1 MGVTPRRADLSRVGH
16 TNALPWTAMPEPP
29 VTEQIEQLDALLS
42 DGAIGAAADLLAH
55 LRNRWRHDGDAF
67 TPGVVR
73 ALVDRAAAV
82 NVAQLGKVDGML
94 KNTFGYPSFR
104 PGQREIIE
112 AAISG
117 RDCIGIMPT
126 GAGKSL
132 TYQLAARVLG
142 GTSLVI
148 SPLIAL
154 MKDQV
159 DALHEMGMRA
169 TFLNSSLSAAERS
182 DRTTRM
188 RNGEYEL
195 VYAAP
200 EGLEASVGAALAD
213 MDLSLIAVDE
223 AHCISQW
230 GHDFRPAY
238 RKLAGLKA
246 RFGVPVLALTA
257 TATSAVTR
265 DIEDQLG
272 LTDPVQFRGSFFRPN
287 LKISAF
293 KKGDHDDRRIKVRE
307 SIGKLCL
314 ARRGESG
321 IVYTLSRASAEST
334 AEYLT
339 RLGIKALPYHAGLSS
354 EDRTVTQDAF
364 IRDDIEV
371 VCATVAFGMGIDK
384 SNVRYVIHRD
394 MPKSIEG
401 YYQEIGRAGR
411 DGVSS
416 DCILFYSWADVLNLE
431 RMMGGG
437 EIGDSH
443 RRQIRRMYNWS
454 EGTGCRH
461 QTVARY
467 FGEEM
472 DRCETSCD
480 SCTGVDLLEGLTARL
495 PTSKASATVQ
505 EEARTSPLFES
516 LKVLRRGLA
525 DAKGVP
531 AYVVFS
537 DATLLAMAASRPQNE
552 AELLDVSGVGPKKLD
567 SYGSAFLEVIRAAQ

>member
-1 MGVTPRRADLSRVGH
+1 
-16 TNALPWTAMPEPP
+16 MPEPP
-29 VTEQIEQLDALLS
+29 VTDQIQQLAALLTNNEV
-42 DGAIGAAADLLAH
+42 DAAADLLAH
-55 LRNRWRHDGDAF
+55 LRNRWRHETEAF
-67 TPGVVR
+67 SPATVL
-73 ALVDRAAAV
+73 ALQEHAAAV
-82 NVAQLGKVDGML
+82 NAAQLGEVDEVL
-94 KNTFGYPSFR
+94 KNTFGYSSFR
-104 PGQREIIE
+104 PGQREIVE
-112 AAISG
+112 AAVLG

-159 DALHEMGMRA
+159 DALDEMGVRA
-169 TFLNSSLSAAERS
+169 TFLNSSLSATERAERT
-182 DRTTRM
+182 RRM

-200 EGLEASVGAALAD
+200 EGIEASVGAALAS

-238 RKLAGLKA
+238 RKLAGLKP
-246 RFGVPVLALTA
+246 RFEVPVMALTA
-257 TATSAVTR
+257 TATSEVMR
-265 DIEDQLG
+265 DIESQLG
-272 LTDPVQFRGSFFRPN
+272 LSNALRFRGSFFRPN
-287 LKISAF
+287 LKIHAF
-293 KKGDHDDRRIKVRE
+293 KKGDHDERRIKVRE

-314 ARRGESG
+314 ARKGESG
-321 IVYTLSRASAEST
+321 IIYTLSRASAEST
-334 AEYLT
+334 AEYLN
-339 RLGIKALPYHAGLSS
+339 RLGIRALPYHAGLSS
-354 EDRTVTQDAF
+354 EDRTTTQDAF
-364 IRDDIEV
+364 IRDDIDV

-411 DGVSS
+411 DGVDS

-431 RMMGGG
+431 RMVGDG
-437 EIGDSH
+437 EVGDSH
-443 RRQIRRMYNWS
+443 RRQVRAMYNWAERS
-454 EGTGCRH
+454 TCRH

-467 FGEEM
+467 FGDVM
-472 DRCETSCD
+472 DRCLTSCD
-480 SCTGVDLLEGLTARL
+480 ICTGIDLLDGLTTKPRPD
-495 PTSKASATVQ
+495 PTLVTG
-505 EEARTSPLFES
+505 TSDHTAPRDSLLFED
-516 LKVLRRGLA
+516 LKALRRKLA

-531 AYVVFS
+531 AYIVFS
-537 DATLLAMAASRPQNE
+537 DATLLAMAASRPISE
-552 AELLDVSGVGPKKLD
+552 AELLNVSGVGPKKLET
-567 SYGSAFLEVIRAAQ
+567 YGDAFLDVLRAAG

>member
-1 MGVTPRRADLSRVGH
+1 
-16 TNALPWTAMPEPP
+16 MPELS
-29 VTEQIEQLDALLS
+29 VTEQIEQLAAFLEE
-42 DGAIGAAADLLAH
+42 GAVSPAANVLAH
-55 LRNRWRHDGDAF
+55 LRNRWRHEGEAF
-67 TPGVVR
+67 TPKIVQV
-73 ALVDRAAAV
+73 LQKHAAAV
-82 NVAQLGKVDGML
+82 NVAQLGEVDDML
-94 KNTFGYPSFR
+94 ENTFGYSSFR

-117 RDCIGIMPT
+117 QDCIGIMPT

-159 DALHEMGMRA
+159 DALDEIGIRA
-169 TFLNSSLSAAERS
+169 TFLNSSLTPGERT
-182 DRTTRM
+182 DRSTRM

-200 EGLEASVGAALAD
+200 EGLEASVGAALTD

-257 TATSAVTR
+257 TATSAVMA
-265 DIEDQLG
+265 DIESQLG
-272 LTDPVQFRGSFFRPN
+272 LSNPVQFRGTFYRPN
-287 LKISAF
+287 LNVNVF
-293 KKGDHDDRRIKVRE
+293 KKGDRDGRPIKVRE
-307 SIGKLCL
+307 SIGRLCS
-314 ARRGESG
+314 ARKGESG

-334 AEYLT
+334 AEYLNK
-339 RLGIKALPYHAGLSS
+339 LGIRALPYHAGLSS

-364 IRDDIEV
+364 IRDDVDVI
-371 VCATVAFGMGIDK
+371 CATVAFGMGIDK

-411 DGVSS
+411 DGLDS
-416 DCILFYSWADVLNLE
+416 DCILCYSWPDVLSLE

-437 EIGDSH
+437 EVGDAQ
-443 RRQIRRMYNWS
+443 RRQVRDMYNWA
-454 EGTGCRH
+454 EAAACRH
-461 QTVARY
+461 QTIARY
-467 FGEEM
+467 FGETM
-472 DRCETSCD
+472 DRCGTSCD
-480 SCTGVDLLEGLTARL
+480 VCTGIDLLDGLEISSKRAARYDRVT
-495 PTSKASATVQ
+495 PVTSA
-505 EEARTSPLFES
+505 ARNSPLFDD
-516 LKVLRRGLA
+516 LKALRRRLA

-531 AYVVFS
+531 AYIVFS
-537 DATLLAMAASRPQNE
+537 DATLLAMAAARPQDE
-552 AELLDVSGVGPKKLD
+552 SELLNVSGVGPKKLET
-567 SYGSAFLEVIRAAQ
+567 YGQAFLEVLQAADST

>member
-1 MGVTPRRADLSRVGH
+1 MS
-16 TNALPWTAMPEPP
+16 EPS
-29 VTEQIEQLDALLS
+29 VAEQIEQLSTLL
-42 DGAIGAAADLLAH
+42 GAGEATAAADLLAH
-55 LRNRWRHDGDAF
+55 LRNRWRHQREAF
-67 TPGVVR
+67 APDVVS
-73 ALVDRAAAV
+73 ALQDHAATVTA
-82 NVAQLGKVDGML
+82 AQLGEVEAVL
-94 KNTFGYPSFR
+94 KNTFGYSSFR

-112 AAISG
+112 AAVLG
-117 RDCIGIMPT
+117 QDCIGIMPT

-159 DALHEMGMRA
+159 DALDEMGVRA
-169 TFLNSSLSAAERS
+169 TFLNSSLSPGERA
-182 DRTTRM
+182 DRTNRM

-200 EGLEASVGAALAD
+200 EGIEASVGGALAD

-238 RKLAGLKA
+238 RKLAGLKS
-246 RFGVPVLALTA
+246 RFEAPVLALTA
-257 TATSAVTR
+257 TATAEVMR
-265 DIEDQLG
+265 DIESQLG
-272 LTDPVQFRGSFFRPN
+272 LSDALRFRGSFFRPN
-287 LKISAF
+287 LKIHAF
-293 KKGDHDDRRIKVRE
+293 KKGDNDDRRIKVRE

-314 ARRGESG
+314 ARKGESG

-334 AEYLT
+334 AEYLNK
-339 RLGIKALPYHAGLSS
+339 LGIRALPYHAGLSP
-354 EDRTVTQDAF
+354 EDRTTTQDAF
-364 IRDDIEV
+364 IRDDIDV

-384 SNVRYVIHRD
+384 SNVRFVIHRD

-411 DGVSS
+411 DGVDS
-416 DCILFYSWADVLNLE
+416 DCILFYSWPDVLNLE
-431 RMMGGG
+431 RMVGDG

-443 RRQIRRMYNWS
+443 RRQIRATYNWA
-454 EGTGCRH
+454 EFGGCRH
-461 QTVARY
+461 RSIARY

-472 DRCETSCD
+472 DRCLGSCD
-480 SCTGVDLLEGLTARL
+480 VCTGIDLLAGLTAQASSHSALSSGGPRVSAARDSSL
-495 PTSKASATVQ
+495 FDELKA
-505 EEARTSPLFES
+505 
-516 LKVLRRGLA
+516 LRRDLA

-531 AYVVFS
+531 AYIVFS
-537 DATLLAMAASRPQNE
+537 DATLIAMAASRPATE
-552 AELLDVSGVGPKKLD
+552 AELLDVSGVGPKKLEA
-567 SYGSAFLEVIRAAQ
+567 YGEAFLEVLRAAK

>member
-1 MGVTPRRADLSRVGH
+1 MTESAVA
-16 TNALPWTAMPEPP
+16 
-29 VTEQIEQLDALLS
+29 EQITNLRTLLDKG
-42 DGAIGAAADLLAH
+42 DVTAAADLLAH
-55 LRNRWRHDGDAF
+55 LRNRWRHEAASF
-67 TPGVVR
+67 SPEVVA
-73 ALVDRAAAV
+73 ALRQHAADV
-82 NVAQLGKVDGML
+82 NTAQLEEVDAVL
-94 KNTFGYPSFR
+94 ENTFGYSSFR

-117 RDCIGIMPT
+117 QDCIGIMPT

-159 DALHEMGMRA
+159 DALDEMGVRA
-169 TFLNSSLSAAERS
+169 TFLNSSLDSSERGQ
-182 DRTTRM
+182 RVARM
-188 RNGEYEL
+188 RDGEYEL

-200 EGLEASVGAALAD
+200 EGLEASVGAALAN

-238 RKLAGLKA
+238 RKLAGLKE

-257 TATSAVTR
+257 TATAEVTR
-265 DIEDQLG
+265 DIETQLG
-272 LTDPVQFRGSFFRPN
+272 LSDVVSFRGSFFRPN
-287 LKISAF
+287 LKIHLF
-293 KKGDHDDRRIKVRE
+293 KKGDHDGRRIKVRE

-314 ARRGESG
+314 ARKGQSG

-334 AEYLT
+334 AEYLN
-339 RLGIKALPYHAGLSS
+339 RLGIRALPYHAGLSS
-354 EDRTVTQDAF
+354 EDRTIAQDAF
-364 IRDDIEV
+364 IRDDIDV

-394 MPKSIEG
+394 MPKSLEG

-411 DGVSS
+411 DGVDS

-431 RMMGGG
+431 RMMSP
-437 EIGDSH
+437 GDVGDAH
-443 RRQIRRMYNWS
+443 RRQIRSMYNWADQAR
-454 EGTGCRH
+454 CRH
-461 QTVARY
+461 QTIAGY
-467 FGEEM
+467 FGEELE
-472 DRCETSCD
+472 RCVTSCD
-480 SCTGVDLLEGLTARL
+480 VCSGIDLLAGLTAQ
-495 PTSKASATVQ
+495 PKAAFTTTTPGMGD
-505 EEARTSPLFES
+505 ARSSPLFED
-516 LKVLRRGLA
+516 LKAVRRQLA

-531 AYVVFS
+531 AYIVFS
-537 DATLLAMAASRPQNE
+537 DASLLAMAAAKPTTE
-552 AELLDVSGVGPKKLD
+552 AELLNVNGVGPKKLE
-567 SYGSAFLEVIRAAQ
+567 SYGEAFLEVLRAVE

>member
-1 MGVTPRRADLSRVGH
+1 
-16 TNALPWTAMPEPP
+16 MPEPS
-29 VTEQIEQLDALLS
+29 VIDQIRQLDVLLTEG
-42 DGAIGAAADLLAH
+42 DVKTAADLLAH
-55 LRNRWRHDGDAF
+55 LRTRWRHETEAF
-67 TPGVVR
+67 TPAAVL
-73 ALVDRAAAV
+73 ALQEHAAAV
-82 NVAQLGKVDGML
+82 NTAQLREVDVVL
-94 KNTFGYPSFR
+94 KNTFGFSDFR
-104 PGQREIIE
+104 PGQREIVE
-112 AAISG
+112 AAVLG

-159 DALHEMGMRA
+159 DALEEMGVRA
-169 TFLNSSLSAAERS
+169 TFLNSSLSSGERTE
-182 DRTTRM
+182 RTRRM

-200 EGLEASVGAALAD
+200 EGIEASVGTALAS

-238 RKLAGLKA
+238 RKLAGLKP
-246 RFGVPVLALTA
+246 RFQVPVLALTA
-257 TATSAVTR
+257 TATAEVMR
-265 DIEDQLG
+265 DIESQLG
-272 LTDPVQFRGSFFRPN
+272 LSNALRFRGSFFRPN
-287 LKISAF
+287 LKIHVF
-293 KKGDHDDRRIKVRE
+293 KKGDHDERRIRVRE

-334 AEYLT
+334 AEYLI
-339 RLGIKALPYHAGLSS
+339 RLGIRALPYHAGLSS
-354 EDRTVTQDAF
+354 EDRTTTQDAF

-411 DGVSS
+411 DGIDS

-431 RMMGGG
+431 RMVGGG
-437 EIGDSH
+437 EVGDSH
-443 RRQIRRMYNWS
+443 RRQIRAMYNWA
-454 EGTGCRH
+454 ERATCRH
-461 QTVARY
+461 QTVVRY
-467 FGEEM
+467 FGDEM
-472 DRCETSCD
+472 DRCLTSCD
-480 SCTGVDLLEGLTARL
+480 ICSGIDLLDGLTAKTRPDRPL
-495 PTSKASATVQ
+495 
-505 EEARTSPLFES
+505 RTSERRDSPLLED
-516 LKVLRRGLA
+516 LKALRRKLA

-531 AYVVFS
+531 AYIVFS
-537 DATLLAMAASRPQNE
+537 DATLIAMAVARPTSP
-552 AELLDVSGVGPKKLD
+552 AEMLDVNGVGPKKLET
-567 SYGSAFLEVIRAAQ
+567 YGEAFLEVLRGGE

>member
-1 MGVTPRRADLSRVGH
+1 
-16 TNALPWTAMPEPP
+16 MPEPS
-29 VTEQIEQLDALLS
+29 VIDQIRQLDVLLTEG
-42 DGAIGAAADLLAH
+42 DVKTAADLLAH
-55 LRNRWRHDGDAF
+55 LRTRWRHETEAF
-67 TPGVVR
+67 TPAAVL
-73 ALVDRAAAV
+73 ALQEHAAAV
-82 NVAQLGKVDGML
+82 NTAQLREVDVVL
-94 KNTFGYPSFR
+94 KNTFGFSYFR
-104 PGQREIIE
+104 PGQREIVE
-112 AAISG
+112 AAVLG

-159 DALHEMGMRA
+159 DALEEMGVRA
-169 TFLNSSLSAAERS
+169 TFLNSSLSSGERTE
-182 DRTTRM
+182 RTRRM

-200 EGLEASVGAALAD
+200 EGIEASVGTALAS

-238 RKLAGLKA
+238 RKLAGLKP
-246 RFGVPVLALTA
+246 RFQVPVLALTA
-257 TATSAVTR
+257 TATAEVMR
-265 DIEDQLG
+265 DIESQLG
-272 LTDPVQFRGSFFRPN
+272 LSNALRFRGSFFRPN
-287 LKISAF
+287 LKIHVF
-293 KKGDHDDRRIKVRE
+293 KKGDHDERRIRVRE

-334 AEYLT
+334 AEYLI
-339 RLGIKALPYHAGLSS
+339 RLGIRALPYHAGLSS
-354 EDRTVTQDAF
+354 EDRTTTQDAF

-411 DGVSS
+411 DGIDS

-431 RMMGGG
+431 RMVGGG
-437 EIGDSH
+437 EVGDSH
-443 RRQIRRMYNWS
+443 RRQIRAMYNWA
-454 EGTGCRH
+454 ERATCRH
-461 QTVARY
+461 QTVVRY
-467 FGEEM
+467 FGDEM
-472 DRCETSCD
+472 DRCLTSCD
-480 SCTGVDLLEGLTARL
+480 ICSGIDLLDGLTAKTRPDRPL
-495 PTSKASATVQ
+495 
-505 EEARTSPLFES
+505 RTSERRDSPLLED
-516 LKVLRRGLA
+516 LKALRRKLA

-531 AYVVFS
+531 AYIVFS
-537 DATLLAMAASRPQNE
+537 DATLIAMAAARPTSP
-552 AELLDVSGVGPKKLD
+552 AEMLDVNGVGPKKLET
-567 SYGSAFLEVIRAAQ
+567 YGEAFLEVLRGGE